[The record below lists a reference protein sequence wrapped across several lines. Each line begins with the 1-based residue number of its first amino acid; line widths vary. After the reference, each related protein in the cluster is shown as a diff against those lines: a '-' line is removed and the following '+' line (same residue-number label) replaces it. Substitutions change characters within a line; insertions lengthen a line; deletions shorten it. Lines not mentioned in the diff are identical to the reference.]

1 MTKTITL
8 APVRK
13 SVRVNAPPAR
23 AFDIFASGMSRWWP
37 ATHTTLKA
45 PFKEYIV
52 EPRAGGR
59 WYQIGTDGSES
70 DTGSVRVW
78 EPPSRLVLVWR
89 LNAQW
94 QYDPGLD
101 TEVEVNFIPDGTGTK
116 VELEHRHIE
125 RMGEAAQAAH
135 AAVDS
140 ANGWSGILEDYRKH
154 AEGV

>member
-1 MTKTITL
+1 MTATITL

-13 SVRVNAPPAR
+13 SLRVSAPPAR
-23 AFDIFASGMSRWWP
+23 AFDVFTSGMSRWWP
-37 ATHTTLKA
+37 PTHTILKA
-45 PFKEYIV
+45 PFKAYIV

-94 QYDPGLD
+94 QYDPDLD
-101 TEVEVNFIPDGTGTK
+101 TEVEVNFIPDGTGTN
-116 VELEHRHIE
+116 VELEHRYIE
-125 RMGEAAQAAH
+125 RMREGAEAART
-135 AAVDS
+135 AVDGP
-140 ANGWSGILEDYRKH
+140 NGWSGILEDYRKH

>member
-1 MTKTITL
+1 MTATITL

-13 SVRVNAPPAR
+13 SVRVSAPPER

-37 ATHTTLKA
+37 PTHTTLKA
-45 PFKEYIV
+45 PFKAYVV
-52 EPRAGGR
+52 EPRPGGR

-89 LNAQW
+89 LDAQW
-94 QYDPGLD
+94 QYDPDLD

-116 VELEHRHIE
+116 VELEHRYIE
-125 RMGEAAQAAH
+125 RMGEAASAAH